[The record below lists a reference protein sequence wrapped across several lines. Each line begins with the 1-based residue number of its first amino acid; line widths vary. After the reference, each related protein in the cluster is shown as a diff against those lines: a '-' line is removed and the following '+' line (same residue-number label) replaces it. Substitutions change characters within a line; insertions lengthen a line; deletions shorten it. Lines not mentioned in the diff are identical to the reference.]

1 MTVVVLLIKLKSN
14 FVETLRKFNIA
25 KLSIRKLVRYTANS
39 MGAQGMTDYCLFSP
53 LNTKLLP
60 SNSMECT

>member
-25 KLSIRKLVRYTANS
+25 KLSIRKLCKEA
-39 MGAQGMTDYCLFSP
+39 
-53 LNTKLLP
+53 K
-60 SNSMECT
+60 